1 MKTKIQRIHDLLN
14 MEDVFLTKP
23 SSLLEDCRPP
33 ESSTLHLGQKIYLDT
48 NDNDD
53 AKMQILL
60 LSLNWWLMI
69 IKKSS
74 ILNLVQEP
82 LVPSIP
88 NPFQSWSNEGSH
100 LQCWG
105 CFLSWRRIFQ
115 IRIDLALIVLGD
127 HCIGVCNESLDVF
140 DDFALP
146 SQSRTSNMMIM
157 MMELLMVVVIMIMD
171 IFSN

>member
-1 MKTKIQRIHDLLN
+1 MKFEIQRIYDLLN
-14 MEDVFLTKP
+14 MENIFFTKP
-23 SSLLEDCRPP
+23 SSLLEDYRPP

-69 IKKSS
+69 I
-74 ILNLVQEP
+74 NLVREP

-88 NPFQSWSNEGSH
+88 SPFQSWSNKGSH

-146 SQSRTSNMMIM
+146 SQSRTSPMMIM

>member
-1 MKTKIQRIHDLLN
+1 MKFEIQRIYDFTEHGGYLLHETFQPAGGLSPSRILHSSPWTRDL
-14 MEDVFLTKP
+14 D
-23 SSLLEDCRPP
+23 D
-33 ESSTLHLGQKIYLDT
+33 
-48 NDNDD
+48 NDNDDDD

-69 IKKSS
+69 I
-74 ILNLVQEP
+74 NLVREP

-146 SQSRTSNMMIM
+146 SQSRTSPM
-157 MMELLMVVVIMIMD
+157 MMELLIVVVIMIMD
-171 IFSN
+171 IISN